1 VSSPVYF
8 ARPET
13 PQVAPS
19 ASSRFSLFCW
29 HALLLVLSSHHHYSH
44 PDCPRSS
51 LTVASAARLSPRP
64 FPTASSAPP
73 HPLSEILQKKTLTP
87 PLLSVHRIQSFR
99 MVYPLMKLEPT
110 KDLAHTL
117 RLRQPDVPHA
127 WQLRLSR
134 LIKNT
139 ASVPHLS
146 CLTEIDLWGVTM
158 FDTSLH
164 ILLSQ
169 CPTLEGLTMK
179 KMLGITTLLV

>member
-1 VSSPVYF
+1 
-8 ARPET
+8 
-13 PQVAPS
+13 
-19 ASSRFSLFCW
+19 
-29 HALLLVLSSHHHYSH
+29 
-44 PDCPRSS
+44 
-51 LTVASAARLSPRP
+51 
-64 FPTASSAPP
+64 
-73 HPLSEILQKKTLTP
+73 
-87 PLLSVHRIQSFR
+87 
-99 MVYPLMKLEPT
+99 MVYPLMTLEPT